1 MILRDISFPAPQE
14 NILFDEVL
22 LFLAEQGTN
31 GEALRFWES
40 AQIFIVLGR
49 IGRVEEDVYLET
61 ARRDGI
67 PIFRRG
73 SGGGTVLQGKGCL
86 NYSLILSKEIHPEIN
101 DLRKSY
107 PVILNQVIVVMEQV
121 GVKAEFK
128 PISDLAW
135 KNGEKKFSGNAQR
148 RKRRAILF
156 HGTFLTGMDFK
167 QMERFLA
174 FPSRQPDYR
183 RARSHENFLAN
194 LPVSAGQI
202 KKALSRLWGANGKTP
217 SAPLELSK
225 ELVLSRYSRDT
236 WNFKR

>member
-1 MILRDISFPAPQE
+1 MKFLDLTLPSPEE
-14 NILFDEVL
+14 NVALDEAL
-22 LFLAEQGTN
+22 LEICEAGPD
-31 GEALRFWES
+31 GEALRFWEP
-40 AQIFIVLGR
+40 QNYFVVLGLSNQ
-49 IGRVEEDVYLET
+49 VKTET
-61 ARRDGI
+61 RWQNCAEARLPVI
-67 PIFRRG
+67 RRS
-73 SGGGTVLQGKGCL
+73 SGGGTVLQGPGCL
-86 NYSLILSKEIHPEIN
+86 NYALALRIDRDPALGQIISTNRYILGKH
-101 DLRKSY
+101 
-107 PVILNQVIVVMEQV
+107 
-121 GVKAEFK
+121 AEALQKLLGLSVSFRGQ
-128 PISDLAW
+128 SDLAL
-135 KNGEKKFSGNAQR
+135 GEKKFSGNAQR